1 VAPLFTVMP
10 EAHRALG
17 EIAAFIV
24 AHAAPRTR
32 VLAVEGNPAVTL
44 ADRPFMHQA
53 GNAS

>member
-24 AHAAPRTR
+24 DHTAPRTQ
-32 VLAVEGNPAVTL
+32 VPAVEGNPAVTFTVRSVIEE
-44 ADRPFMHQA
+44 ARS
-53 GNAS
+53 AS